1 MMNTMKVQMS
11 VPVGMSPYLNSED
24 TEISFAMNA
33 MMLYPLIKNLTISHG
48 KAAEI
53 LGVHKTDLI
62 EFYGAMGIPYLDQSE
77 EEFLEDLSS
86 INRLLGVV
94 AVKDRERISLIQRVT
109 GLELGETEAIVCAEE
124 NNADIN
130 KVVEFV
136 YFFQNMYRLFWRL
149 GVSLQ

>member
-62 EFYGAMGIPYLDQSE
+62 EFYGAMGIPYLNQSE

-86 INRLLGVV
+86 INRLLEGT
-94 AVKDRERISLIQRVT
+94 K
-109 GLELGETEAIVCAEE
+109 
-124 NNADIN
+124 
-130 KVVEFV
+130 
-136 YFFQNMYRLFWRL
+136 
-149 GVSLQ
+149 